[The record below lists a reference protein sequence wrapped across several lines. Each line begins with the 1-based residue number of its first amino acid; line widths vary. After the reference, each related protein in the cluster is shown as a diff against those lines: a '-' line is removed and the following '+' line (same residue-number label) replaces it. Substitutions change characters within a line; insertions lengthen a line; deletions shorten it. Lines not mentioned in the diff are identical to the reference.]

1 MDRVLLR
8 FSAAQIPQ
16 PITAKVI
23 LDLGIPLNILNA
35 NVTPQ
40 GGEVLLE
47 VSESEVS
54 SVVRAFKAEGVDVI
68 VQPHILVDL
77 ETCIHCGA
85 CYSLCPVDVISFT
98 DDLSIDFATDRCVL
112 CGLCVDTCPV
122 HAISL

>member
-68 VQPHILVDL
+68 IQPHILVDL